1 MIVENFNSTNNNA
14 KSEYLAYAQTISN
27 FFVDAL
33 DQNDCNVKVV
43 VGFYQELDDTIESIK
58 DLDNA
63 FKPSTTLPSFDD
75 IKRPSNPIIEPDKV
89 IDNPLTSDEITQ
101 AAIETLKEKCF
112 RCHLEM
118 PKINFHNDLSF
129 LVNKLKGQ
137 LEIYKATF
145 GNPFRGNYCH
155 LAYSMQY
162 TCIPDLVKMLGL
174 CMTAYAAVLALNKL
188 PTFSLNAFIKGIIGS
203 LLAKI
208 VGSISISLDATSTG
222 LPCVLGILEELAY
235 KLPTYENTYQQFDE
249 DQRPHSFVRDEDYE
263 PLSEYEKRYTQYVKD
278 GIITQEDYESIIKD
292 YRKSVDPINLY
303 KETLEE
309 KVGNVEDAV
318 SGIFDQV
325 NKVFASAQE
334 DINGYIS
341 AILGVINFF
350 ECENKRS
357 GPDFSEVM
365 EYIQTL
371 GTVINIFSALIA
383 IIVPKTI
390 FWELCKDEK
399 SYNELKDTMQESIQ
413 EPLTKTDLEDIIEEF
428 TEHKAQITEDGLA
441 VHIYDKP
448 IKTRLPKLSLMGC
461 NFKEFA
467 EAHTLENIIKGS
479 ISDYLEEE
487 ELKKETIYK
496 DFETNDITL
505 DKNSR
510 PRKPVPNFRPTESDN
525 TAEVESPSTG
535 IILPLEGILKTP
547 ISLPVIDNSSYRDR
561 VNQVVYDKFVPGVI
575 SNNTKVTKLYE
586 SYIKGYTSLTTK
598 IEATPNKEKVWL
610 DTTISN
616 IFKYQPYSK
625 EDLFLGEQ
633 VFNKHYTP
641 ALPIYNYIQKIDHLN
656 NMTSYKP
663 YENGILN
670 IETNTPSYSITQDA
684 QDYTFGTTVDTSKIK
699 ENLNNPNR
707 QDTIDYAITQ
717 TIDISLEDIIGSKDN
732 FDAVLDDIM
741 DFIYNDPNPNNQDII
756 NKDITEM
763 STSEKNFEDSFSIY
777 KDLDNSTRKTTNSK
791 ECRSVEDVMS
801 ILNNIRT

>member
-14 KSEYLAYAQTISN
+14 KLEYLAYAQTISN

-145 GNPFRGNYCH
+145 DNPFRGNYCH

-525 TAEVESPSTG
+525 TAEVENPSTG

-561 VNQVVYDKFVPGVI
+561 VNQVVYDKFVPGAI

-598 IEATPNKEKVWL
+598 IEDTPNKEKVWL

-756 NKDITEM
+756 NKDITEI